1 MMKSPSSQ
9 PRPAKYLSEDEIV
22 NELVYGLS
30 KQEVAL
36 LLEIPFDDL
45 IGLHHSVGRQIRN
58 QYKLWDCRNPYVE
71 TEHETSPSHPDQ
83 MSQRIIEKVWREIHS
98 AKVVNYANETA

>member
-30 KQEVAL
+30 KQEVDL

-83 MSQRIIEKVWREIHS
+83 MSQRIIEKVWK
-98 AKVVNYANETA
+98 KVHTTQDVNYANETA